1 MKINIRNFFQIL
13 TLVFAMVGVTFAFFG
28 IILSV
33 LGFKELVQVSLWIW
47 IICAPSMV
55 ISLYLY
61 NKFDTEL
68 DANE

>member
-1 MKINIRNFFQIL
+1 MKINKRNFFQIL
-13 TLVFAMVGVTFAFFG
+13 TLIFAMVGVIFG
-28 IILSV
+28 ILGIVLSV

-55 ISLYLY
+55 TSMYLY
-61 NKFDTEL
+61 NKFDTGL

>member
-1 MKINIRNFFQIL
+1 MKINKRNFFQIL
-13 TLVFAMVGVTFAFFG
+13 TLIFTMVGVTFGIFG

-33 LGFKELVQVSLWIW
+33 LGFKELVQVTLWIW

-55 ISLYLY
+55 ISMYFY

-68 DANE
+68 DTNE